1 MCRRIFSPAQTN
13 VYLLCALCHI
23 NISFYL
29 IWFDCCDSVRNYSSP
44 GHTEAGVLCCPRP
57 SVTKSMLIWRTQGL
71 CEELCRW
78 KYPHADK
85 RTVNATLHNISKV
98 ELLLLTPNCPTCL
111 GDTQMSSRDTKNLH
125 PLFCIILSFARRQGG
140 AGVRE
145 PSSVSKS
152 FCLSFKW
159 QPCSI
164 IHEGPGVMC

>member
-1 MCRRIFSPAQTN
+1 MCCRIFSPVQTN

-29 IWFDCCDSVRNYSSP
+29 IWFDCCDTVQNYSSP
-44 GHTEAGVLCCPRP
+44 GHTEAGVLFLSPAF
-57 SVTKSMLIWRTQGL
+57 SSKSMLIWRTQGL

-111 GDTQMSSRDTKNLH
+111 GDTRMSSRDTKNLH
-125 PLFCIILSFARRQGG
+125 PLFCIIRRRGG
-140 AGVRE
+140 AGVTGSLPVS
-145 PSSVSKS
+145 PSHFVYHSNDNLVP
-152 FCLSFKW
+152 LSMRD
-159 QPCSI
+159 Q
-164 IHEGPGVMC
+164 E